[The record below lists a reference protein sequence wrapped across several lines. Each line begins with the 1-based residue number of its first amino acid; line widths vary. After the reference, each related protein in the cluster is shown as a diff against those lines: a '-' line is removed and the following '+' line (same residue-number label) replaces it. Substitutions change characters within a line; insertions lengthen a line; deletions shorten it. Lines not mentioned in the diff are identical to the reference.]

1 MDGKSMTAE
10 DLQGLMT
17 LMDDVRCDII
27 EAQKQIAAAHV
38 ITDSMAQVQD
48 FTQAIQKTCDT
59 LLRRL
64 EEPVVPGLQ
73 GSLDE
78 ILQVTRAEKQAAPLQ
93 TKRLAGLAVGLALL
107 SGACGWYV
115 GHTPTVVVQRARLM
129 ESVHA
134 VLMERPALV
143 PAELKT
149 KLAAV
154 YGQHGFA
161 RELMSQ
167 PQKGAKP

>member
-1 MDGKSMTAE
+1 MDGKSMTVE
-10 DLQGLMT
+10 DLQGCMT

-27 EAQKQIAAAHV
+27 EAQKQIAAARV
-38 ITDSMAQVQD
+38 ITDSLAQVQD

-78 ILQVTRAEKQAAPLQ
+78 ILQVMRAEKQAPPRS

-107 SGACGWYV
+107 SGVVGWSI
-115 GHTPTVVVQRARLM
+115 GHTPAVVVQRARLM
-129 ESVHA
+129 EGVHA

-149 KLAAV
+149 RLAAV
-154 YGQHGFA
+154 YVQHGFA
-161 RELMSQ
+161 RELLSP
-167 PQKGAKP
+167 PQKGTKP